1 MDEGRAILCTAAS
14 DRTSTHGAGYP
25 CVQDSGLVPCLA
37 LCLVLCLVLEMTRP
51 RDNILPALIHN
62 NTRTTY

>member
-25 CVQDSGLVPCLA
+25 CVQDSGLA
-37 LCLVLCLVLEMTRP
+37 LCLALCLVLEMTRL
-51 RDNILPALIHN
+51 RDNILPTLIHN